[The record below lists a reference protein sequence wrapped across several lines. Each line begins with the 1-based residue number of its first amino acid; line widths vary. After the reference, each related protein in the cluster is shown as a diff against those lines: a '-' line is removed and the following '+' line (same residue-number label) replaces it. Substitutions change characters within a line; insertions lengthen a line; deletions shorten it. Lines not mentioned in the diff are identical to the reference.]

1 MNPSPVAKRRPADGN
16 IRNPD
21 VTVTRVMNPVTMRIE
36 LVETR
41 VIAPNEADG
50 FPAYVAGVQSLT
62 PLVERVGIVAIGD
75 AQRLIGTR
83 IHARN
88 LVVPKRFRSVRT
100 FETALPFPDS
110 RFNHTL
116 LVGRDPV
123 QATLAGHKPARLG
136 LDGHIPGVRQPQNH
150 IAGTK
155 LDDRIVILNC
165 YKMHI
170 GARTKSE
177 KSPATQLHFDSRV
190 GVGNDPVTVQNRE
203 VDADLGPVYV
213 ARRLVSGRALD

>member
-1 MNPSPVAKRRPADGN
+1 M
-16 IRNPD
+16 
-21 VTVTRVMNPVTMRIE
+21 MNPVTMQIE

-41 VIAPNEADG
+41 VIAPNVSDG
-50 FPAYVAGVQSLT
+50 LPAYIAGVQPLT
-62 PLVERVGIVAIGD
+62 PLVERVGIVTIGD
-75 AQRLIGTR
+75 AQHRIGTQ

-100 FETALPFPDS
+100 LETALSFPDN
-110 RFNHTL
+110 RLNHTL

-123 QATLAGHKPARLG
+123 QTTLSGHKPARLG
-136 LDGHIPGVRQPQNH
+136 LDGHIPGIRQPQNH

-155 LDDRIVILNC
+155 LDDCIVILNC

-213 ARRLVSGRALD
+213 ARGLVSGRALD